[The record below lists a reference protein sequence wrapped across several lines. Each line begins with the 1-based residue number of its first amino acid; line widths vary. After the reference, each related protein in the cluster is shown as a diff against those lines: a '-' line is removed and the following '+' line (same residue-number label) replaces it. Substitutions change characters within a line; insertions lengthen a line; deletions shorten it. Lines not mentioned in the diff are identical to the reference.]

1 MNKDLPYAL
10 KQLENE
16 LKESAQ
22 SFDDA
27 QIDLVMLSAKTKNL
41 MDDLVNN
48 PNVLGLD
55 DKIHFENCLKYLH
68 ILEEKLNDQMNQFV
82 MNISYIR

>member
-10 KQLENE
+10 KELENE
-16 LKESAQ
+16 LKESAE
-22 SFDDA
+22 SFDNA

-48 PNVLGLD
+48 PNVLGPE

-68 ILEEKLNDQMNQFV
+68 LLEEKLNDQMNQFV
-82 MNISYIR
+82 MNMSYIR

>member
-1 MNKDLPYAL
+1 MNKDLPHAL

-16 LKESAQ
+16 LKESSE
-22 SFDDA
+22 SFDNT
-27 QIDLVMLSAKTKNL
+27 QIDLGILSTKTKNL
-41 MDDLVNN
+41 MDTLIKN
-48 PNVLGLD
+48 PNVLGPE